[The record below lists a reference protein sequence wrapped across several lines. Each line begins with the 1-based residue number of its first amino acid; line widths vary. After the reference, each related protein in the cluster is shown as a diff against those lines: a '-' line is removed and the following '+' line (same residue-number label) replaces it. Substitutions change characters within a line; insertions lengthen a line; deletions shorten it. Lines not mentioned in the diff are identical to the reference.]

1 MTRKYTTA
9 LLDLVDDGVL
19 DARAVLRDAL
29 CYMSEQAVQDFAES
43 NGYIEEDD
51 DVLQDED
58 EDEDENE
65 DESAT
70 PTIREEWLY
79 GK

>member
-19 DARAVLRDAL
+19 DARDVLRNAL
-29 CYMSEQAVQDFAES
+29 CYMSEQEVQDFAES

-51 DVLQDED
+51 DVLQDDEQYDVEED
-58 EDEDENE
+58 EDEDEDE
-65 DESAT
+65 DE
-70 PTIREEWLY
+70 EEDA
-79 GK
+79 